1 MIKQNQL
8 PSSAYPLS
16 DGFCSRDFPFYW
28 VARLNALY
36 SACTDNLLK
45 PKGLSSSKWRILM
58 ILHEYGRL
66 SMSSIATHAVS
77 NLSTVT
83 KIVYSMQE
91 DELVLTAPS
100 TEDRRITEVTLTAKG
115 EEQLLIARELVTR
128 LAEKAFRGLESEE
141 VAVLNSCLNK
151 MFVNLSVSD
160 IAKP

>member
-1 MIKQNQL
+1 
-8 PSSAYPLS
+8 
-16 DGFCSRDFPFYW
+16 
-28 VARLNALY
+28 
-36 SACTDNLLK
+36 
-45 PKGLSSSKWRILM
+45 M

-91 DELVLTAPS
+91 DELVVTAPS

-115 EEQLLIARELVTR
+115 EEQLLVARELVTR
-128 LAEKAFRGLESEE
+128 LAEKAFRGLDSEE

-151 MFVNLSVSD
+151 MFVNLNVSD